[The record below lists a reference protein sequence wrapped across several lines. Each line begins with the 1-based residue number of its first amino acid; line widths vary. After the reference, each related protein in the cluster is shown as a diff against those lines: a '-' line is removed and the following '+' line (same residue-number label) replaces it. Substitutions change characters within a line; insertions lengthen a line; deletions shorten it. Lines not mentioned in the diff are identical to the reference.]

1 MRAHEDK
8 EFYDRQT
15 ALLDEIGGQLS
26 EHVPEGST
34 GVALDV
40 TVAPTPDGQSMEYS
54 LSALED
60 EGTSVFPSDAL
71 VHSVRSLYLL
81 FTEYGHPWS
90 VFTIRLCWHEQT
102 EAWQFK
108 AAYQYPSHVG

>member
-1 MRAHEDK
+1 MRAEDN

-15 ALLDEIGGQLS
+15 ALLDEIGSVLS
-26 EHVPEGST
+26 EQVPEESS
-34 GVALDV
+34 GVLLDV

-54 LSALED
+54 LSALD
-60 EGTSVFPSDAL
+60 GAGDSPYPSDAL

-81 FTEYGHPWS
+81 FSQYRHPWS
-90 VFTIRLCWHEQT
+90 AFTLRLYWNEDT

-108 AAYQYPSHVG
+108 AAYQYPSQA